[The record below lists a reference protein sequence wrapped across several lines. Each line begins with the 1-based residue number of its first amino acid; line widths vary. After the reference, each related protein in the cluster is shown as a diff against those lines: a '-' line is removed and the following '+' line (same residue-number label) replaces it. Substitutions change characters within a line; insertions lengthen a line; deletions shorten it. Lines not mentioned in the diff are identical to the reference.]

1 LLLKSGATASRVVRH
16 SHVARCGDLHV
27 MEMRSLPDLRGH

>member
-16 SHVARCGDLHV
+16 GHVARCGDLHG
-27 MEMRSLPDLRGH
+27 MEMRSLPDLHGH